1 VRIVQISD
9 THLSHLGGITTK
21 NLRLVASW
29 VNAALHPDLIVNTG
43 DLVAASPDQ
52 PLDRVW
58 ARQVHASFDA
68 PVVYLPG
75 NHDVGEPGPA
85 PWKGLA
91 VTSHRVAAHCEVFGP
106 DRFAVRDGEWLVI
119 GINSELLGS
128 GLDEESAQW
137 QWLEGE
143 LAAPESRR
151 VLLFSHKPLWLPRT
165 TPSTAALTVPDQA
178 RQRLMALA
186 GDRLA
191 AVGSGHLHRYR
202 RRPRPER
209 PEVLEVWAPS
219 TGFVGQTETESP
231 YFEQLGVVEWRFDGG
246 DVNAWFRAP
255 LDLEECEGNAID
267 ELVRTVT
274 ALDSES

>member
-9 THLSHLGGITTK
+9 THLSHLGGITTM
-21 NLRLVASW
+21 NLGLIAAW
-29 VNAALHPDLIVNTG
+29 VNATLRPDLIVNTG
-43 DLVAASPDQ
+43 DVVAASPDQ
-52 PLDRVW
+52 PLDRSW
-58 ARQVHASFDA
+58 AREVHAAFDA

-85 PWKGLA
+85 PWKGLG
-91 VTSHRVAAHCEVFGP
+91 VTSDRVAAHCEVFGL
-106 DRFAVRDGEWLVI
+106 DRFAVRDGGWLVI
-119 GINSELLGS
+119 GIDSELLGS
-128 GLDEESAQW
+128 GLDEEGAQW
-137 QWLEGE
+137 RWLEAE
-143 LAAPESRR
+143 LSAPGSRH

-165 TPSTAALTVPDQA
+165 TPSTAALTVPDEA

-209 PEVLEVWAPS
+209 PQVLEVWAPS
-219 TGFVGQTETESP
+219 TGFVGQTDTESP
-231 YFEQLGVVEWRFDGG
+231 YFEQLGVVEWRFAGS

-255 LDLEECEGNAID
+255 SNLDEREGNAID
-267 ELVRTVT
+267 ELVRTVA
-274 ALDSES
+274 ALDAAR